1 MIKTLESKGKNMSRI
16 SIIVPVYNINEEY
29 LQKCIT
35 SLIKQSLKDIEIIL
49 VDDGSTN
56 GAEKLC
62 DDYEKRDSR
71 IKTIHQN
78 NQGVAVARNAGL
90 AAAQGEWIIFV
101 DADDWCELDMC
112 EIILERAVLLNT
124 DILIFNNYAVKE
136 ENKISRNQFFG
147 NDIEVF
153 DKKLKDEAELKT
165 MVRSHPSFSFQ
176 PPENMMGGTW
186 CKLINHNFL
195 KKTGILFEPELI
207 RSQDIIFYLN
217 LFECAE
223 KISYLNCPLYYYRY
237 SSDSVSKRYR
247 KDAYKIFNIVLSK
260 QDEFI
265 KGNCKPNLFR
275 DVFTKGVMVTIGTC
289 MRTDFMHESNKEGF
303 WETCS
308 RVRAMIHQEPVK
320 KTLKSKTDRTLNSY
334 QKIQKILLKYNLV
347 ELYIIIFKINGIVLR
362 YMKKEP

>member
-1 MIKTLESKGKNMSRI
+1 MSKI
-16 SIIVPVYNINEEY
+16 SIIVPVFNINGEY

-35 SLIKQSLKDIEIIL
+35 SLLNQSLKDIEIIL

-62 DDYEKRDSR
+62 DDYEKKDSR
-71 IKTIHQN
+71 VNVIHQE
-78 NQGVAVARNAGL
+78 NQGVAVARNEGL
-90 AAAQGEWIIFV
+90 KAAQGEWITFV
-101 DADDWCELDMC
+101 DADDWCELNMC
-112 EIILERAVLLNT
+112 EKILDRAVSLNS
-124 DILIFNNYAVKE
+124 DILIFNNFAVKE
-136 ENKISRNQFFG
+136 EDKISRNQFFE
-147 NDIEVF
+147 NDVELF
-153 DKKLKDEAELKT
+153 DNRLKDEAELKT

-186 CKLINHNFL
+186 CKLINHDFL

-207 RSQDIIFYLN
+207 RSQDIIFYLH
-217 LFECAE
+217 LFERAE
-223 KISYLNCPLYYYRY
+223 KIAYLNCPLYYYRY

-265 KGNCKPNLFR
+265 KENRKPNLFR
-275 DVFTKGVMVTIGTC
+275 EVFTKGVMITIGTC
-289 MRTDFMHESNKEGF
+289 MRTDFMHESNQEGF
-303 WETCS
+303 GEKCC

-347 ELYIIIFKINGIVLR
+347 ELYIIIFKINGIVLQC
-362 YMKKEP
+362 MKNKQ